1 MEIKMKLHTLLAATI
16 LALASGV
23 AFASSCPK
31 HMKAIDAALPKA
43 KLSAAQMSEVKKL
56 RAEGEAFHKA
66 GKHGESMEALTK
78 AEKIL
83 GI

>member
-1 MEIKMKLHTLLAATI
+1 MKIRTI
-16 LALASGV
+16 AIALSLALASGV

-56 RAEGEAFHKA
+56 RADGEAHHKA
-66 GKHGESMEALTK
+66 GKHSESMDALQK

>member
-1 MEIKMKLHTLLAATI
+1 MKINSIVFATL
-16 LALASGV
+16 LALASGA

-43 KLSAAQMSEVKKL
+43 KISAAQMSEVKKL
-56 RAEGEAFHKA
+56 RADGEAFHKA
-66 GKHGESMEALTK
+66 GKHGDSMEALGK

-83 GI
+83 GINM